1 MKFFNI
7 DLHISV
13 IEDIKHIFKKFG
25 HEVTSWNLS
34 GHNWVFGREPA
45 TIDIIDQR
53 TWKYIDQNMCD
64 KFYERY
70 KDELSLYDGFIA
82 CYPPVFA
89 LLYER
94 FNKPI
99 FTIAATRY
107 EYPYSNNASKLAWLD
122 NKLRYMI
129 DIGQIVPIANNK
141 YDKFYCEY
149 FLDRE
154 FTHIPSLCNY
164 TSAKYEGIKDPI
176 VSGRSSINGFNHIT
190 SLGKFTWADLYSH
203 KAIIHIPYNV
213 SIMSIFE
220 QYAANVPLFFPT
232 IDFGKRLQGYLSELF
247 FMPNVRFTT
256 ELTNYNLIRLA
267 DFYDK
272 EWMPHVIYYDSIE
285 SLTSQINN
293 LQFDNISSNIEKSN
307 VKRGHKI
314 SKLWEN
320 MINVQYTTR
329 SEII

>member
-13 IEDIKHIFKKFG
+13 IEDIKFIFKELG

-34 GHNWVFGREPA
+34 GHNWVFGRNP
-45 TIDIIDQR
+45 TSVDIVNQN

-70 KDELSLYDGFIA
+70 KSELSIYDGFIA
-82 CYPPVFA
+82 CYPPVFSI
-89 LLYER
+89 LYER

-107 EYPYSNNASKLAWLD
+107 EYPYSNNASQWAWLD
-122 NKLRYMI
+122 NKLRHMI
-129 DIGQIVPIANNK
+129 DIGQIIPIANNK

-149 FLDRE
+149 FIERE
-154 FTHIPSLCNY
+154 FRHIPSLCNY
-164 TSAKYEGIKDPI
+164 VNSKYSGIKEAI
-176 VSGRSSINGFNHIT
+176 VSGRSSINGFDHIS
-190 SLGKFTWADLYSH
+190 SLGRYTWNDLYSH

-220 QYAANVPLFFPT
+220 QYTANVPLFFPT
-232 IDFGKRLQGYLSELF
+232 FDFGKQLQGYLSELL
-247 FMPNVRFTT
+247 FMPN
-256 ELTNYNLIRLA
+256 IRLSNELITNNTISLS

-272 EWMPHVIYYDSIE
+272 EWMPYVEYFDSIE
-285 SLTSQINN
+285 DLIVKINN
-293 LQFDNISSNIEKSN
+293 CSYN
-307 VKRGHKI
+307 KI
-314 SKLWEN
+314 SDNMRQYNKSRSNKVLNLWRQ
-320 MINVQYTTR
+320 IL
-329 SEII
+329 